1 MSLLD
6 VLRAGVKIA
15 DGITKPFQGT
25 VIYKQCLTKDE
36 FGNKSLNSSG
46 VPLKAIIDQTQR
58 QVRTLEGQFM
68 VVSASMDFL
77 DVAAVKTATG
87 GLGFSID
94 DEFTLPDGKKRP
106 TLSAGGFVDAG
117 TTRPV
122 VSTVMLG

>member
-25 VIYKQCLTKDE
+25 VQYRQCTSKDGLGE
-36 FGNKSLNSSG
+36 KVLKSVVSLR
-46 VPLKAIIDQTQR
+46 AIIDQTQR
-58 QVRTLEGQFM
+58 QVRTREGQFM

-87 GLGFSID
+87 GLGFSMD

-122 VSTVMLG
+122 VYTVMLG